1 MYGEYLSAYPRSNSR
16 LIAAPTDPSTG
27 KEIGQCPEYGVNET
41 RRAID
46 AASVAFKTWGTTTGK
61 ERYDIMMK
69 LFNLMKENS
78 EDLAQI
84 CTLENGKPLAD
95 SKGEVTYSASFIEWF
110 AGEAVKETGDIIPH
124 PMKNI
129 RSLVIKQ
136 PIGPCGIIT

>member
-1 MYGEYLSAYPRSNSR
+1 
-16 LIAAPTDPSTG
+16 
-27 KEIGQCPEYGVNET
+27 
-41 RRAID
+41 
-46 AASVAFKTWGTTTGK
+46 
-61 ERYDIMMK
+61 
-69 LFNLMKENS
+69 MKENS

-95 SKGEVTYSASFIEWF
+95 SKGEITYSSSFIEWF
-110 AGEAVKETGDIIPH
+110 AGEAIKETGDIIPH